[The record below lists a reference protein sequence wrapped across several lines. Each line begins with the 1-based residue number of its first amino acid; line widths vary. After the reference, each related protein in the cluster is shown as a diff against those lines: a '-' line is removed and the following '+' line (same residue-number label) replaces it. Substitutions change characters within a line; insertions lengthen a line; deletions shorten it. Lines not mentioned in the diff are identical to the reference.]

1 MKWSRRKGT
10 GFQWTAVCV
19 VIWLVVGSE
28 ARAQVQGSAQILT
41 LQQTIR
47 LALERSE
54 DLRDA
59 RLGLELAEE
68 QVSEARGELF
78 PKVDATAAYTRNLS
92 VATNFLPAIIFDP
105 SAGPDDVVPVRF
117 GSDNVWQTN
126 IVVEQA
132 LFKPSVFVAMS
143 AASRFENFERETLRG
158 RTQDAVTRVR
168 LIYYGLLL
176 AQEQSRLVENS
187 VRRVRQSLEETTAL
201 NRAGLAS
208 DYDVLRLEV
217 ELANLEPN
225 LLRARNAVAESR
237 REIGIELAMESPDGV
252 RVAGSLAQID
262 LEDRE
267 ANSPANREILEF
279 SATGLGEG
287 AAPEGTQA
295 MDLEARSD
303 LRLLDFSEQ
312 LRRSELKLEQ
322 VQYLPEIV
330 VFGTYGILA
339 QQNGG
344 LNFFG
349 ESMQRATTKQA
360 GLRVTW
366 PIFSGFSKDARID
379 QRAAALGQI
388 QAQSRL
394 ARSRAAS
401 EVETVW
407 DQVGEAR
414 DRAAAQRKAVG
425 QAQRGFEIASAQYR
439 EGLGS
444 QLELTDSE
452 VALRQS
458 EFNYAQAVYDF
469 LVAQANLDHAMGYV
483 PMVDS
488 DRPRGR
494 VQ

>member
-1 MKWSRRKGT
+1 MIKHIAG
-10 GFQWTAVCV
+10 WTATCV
-19 VIWLVVGSE
+19 VVWLIGGSE
-28 ARAQVQGSAQILT
+28 ATAQTTAHAGEPEQVLT
-41 LQQTIR
+41 LGQTIR
-47 LALERSE
+47 LALDQSE

-59 RLGLELAEE
+59 RFGLEVAEE

-92 VATNFLPAIIFDP
+92 IATNFLPAIIFDP
-105 SAGPDDVVPVRF
+105 SADPNELVPVRF

-126 IVVEQA
+126 ITVEQA

-143 AASRFENFERETLRG
+143 AAGRFENFARETLRG
-158 RTQDAVTRVR
+158 RTQATVTRVR
-168 LIYYGLLL
+168 LSYYTLLL
-176 AQEQSRLVENS
+176 AQEQARLMENS
-187 VRRVRQSLEETTAL
+187 VRRVRQSLKETAAL

-225 LLRARNAVAESR
+225 LLRARNAVAQSR
-237 REIGIELAMESPDGV
+237 RELGIELALETPDRV
-252 RVAGSLAQID
+252 RVAGSLAEID
-262 LEDRE
+262 LEDTE
-267 ANSPANREILEF
+267 ANSAANREILEL
-279 SATGLGEG
+279 SAWGLAAG
-287 AAPEGTQA
+287 AAAGDERTI
-295 MDLEARSD
+295 DVEARSD
-303 LRLLDFSEQ
+303 LRLLDFSEE
-312 LRRSELKLEQ
+312 LRRSELRLEQ

-330 VFGTYGILA
+330 VFGSYGVIA
-339 QQNGG
+339 QQDGR

-349 ESMQRATTKQA
+349 ESMQRAFSKQA

-379 QRAAALGQI
+379 QRQAALRQV

-394 ARSRAAS
+394 ARSRADS
-401 EVETVW
+401 EVQTVW
-407 DQVGEAR
+407 DQVSEALN
-414 DRAAAQRKAVG
+414 RAAAQRQAVR

-469 LVAQANLDHAMGYV
+469 LVAQANLDQAVGYV

-488 DRPRGR
+488 DRPAGR
-494 VQ
+494 IQ